1 MALSKKL
8 ETGTII
14 RTWNY
19 EQGSTTGQTVAAKD
33 EKTNDYDALVH
44 IESVKDGNKLIN
56 RIVIKKADAKR
67 LGWVIVEE

>member
-1 MALSKKL
+1 MALSKRL

-19 EQGSTTGQTVAAKD
+19 EQGFTTGQTVAAKD
-33 EKTNDYDALVH
+33 KTTNDYDALVH
-44 IESVKDGNKLIN
+44 VESVKDGNKLIN

>member
-1 MALSKKL
+1 MALSKRL

-19 EQGSTTGQTVAAKD
+19 EQGSTTGQTVAAKN
-33 EKTNDYDALVH
+33 KMTNDYDALIH

-56 RIVIKKADAKR
+56 RIVIKVADAKR

>member
-1 MALSKKL
+1 MALSKRL

-33 EKTNDYDALVH
+33 KTTNDYDALVH
-44 IESVKDGNKLIN
+44 VESVKDGNKLIN
-56 RIVIKKADAKR
+56 RIVIKTVDAKR